1 LRMSLPPSAV
11 SPAGTAPIR
20 CVLGYE

>member
-1 LRMSLPPSAV
+1 LRMSLPPSAM